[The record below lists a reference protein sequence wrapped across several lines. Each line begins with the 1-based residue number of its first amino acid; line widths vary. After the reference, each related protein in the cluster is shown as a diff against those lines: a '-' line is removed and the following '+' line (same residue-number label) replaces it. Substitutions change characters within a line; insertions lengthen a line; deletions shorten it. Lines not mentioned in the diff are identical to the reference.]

1 MLIEDVL
8 LEFKRTHLE
17 HIEDII
23 ITDGYNGGK
32 AVIEY
37 FRGLLIT
44 LQGTSSEA
52 ISVSVKWDGA
62 PAVVCGTH
70 PETGRFFVGT
80 KSVFNPGTPKI
91 NYTKQQ
97 IAKNHGTDD
106 LGQKL
111 LKCLVHLR
119 KLNIQGVV
127 QGDLL
132 FTDDDIVR
140 KNLNGT
146 PHLTFKPNTITY
158 AVPEN
163 SDIGKQ
169 VDTAKVGII
178 FHTTY
183 NGEIFADMTASAG
196 ADTETFT
203 QSSDVFFDNA
213 TYKDVS
219 GSAKFTADET
229 KQFMNG
235 IDKLEALLNNVPRDL
250 SNLLGTNQDFVPYFQ
265 MYINAMVKQGQLPTN
280 VNQFLQGFQKFY
292 AERMQQQIAGL
303 KAQKALQLRQ
313 NKLKQMPTFMARI
326 KKPLQAMLTFY
337 KSVQLLKGFVLKK
350 MNQAMAIGSFAQT
363 DSGLEVTDPEGFVA
377 VDKTGNAVKLV
388 DRLGFSR
395 RNLSIV
401 KKFQK
406 ESMMR
411 IDELVEG
418 PYDPYRHKAIFF
430 AGSPGSGK
438 TYVAR
443 KLAGSFQGLKQVN
456 MDSIFK
462 HLMTKKNLS
471 WKMPPEEEPEREK
484 QRQRSKELV
493 AKQQQTYADSGLGL
507 LIDSTGRITQTV
519 RRIKDELEDKGYE
532 TTMVFVTTDLETALR
547 RNKERERTLP
557 DKLIHQNF
565 EVIEQRLGEYQRMFN
580 DVLVI
585 DNSES
590 TQMSMPAQLVH
601 VEKNIRKFLQ

>member
-17 HIEDII
+17 HIEDVI

-32 AVIEY
+32 AVIDY
-37 FRGLLIT
+37 FRGLLVT

-52 ISVSVKWDGA
+52 VQVSVKWDGA

-91 NYTKQQ
+91 NYTKND
-97 IAKNHGTDD
+97 IAKNHGTEV

-111 LKCLVHLR
+111 LKCLVHLK

-132 FTDDDIVR
+132 YTDDDITR
-140 KNLNGT
+140 KNFNGV
-146 PHLTFKPNTITY
+146 PHITFTPNTITY
-158 AVPEN
+158 AVPED
-163 SDIGKQ
+163 SDLGNQI
-169 VDTAKVGII
+169 DTAKVGII

-196 ADTETFT
+196 ADTESFT
-203 QSSDVFFDNA
+203 QTPDVFFDNA
-213 TYKDVS
+213 VYKDVS

-235 IDKLEALLNNVPRDL
+235 INKLETLLNNVPRDL

-265 MYINAMVKQGQLPTN
+265 MYINSKVKQGQLPTN

-292 AERMQQQIAGL
+292 ADRMQQQIAGL
-303 KAQKALQLRQ
+303 KAQRALQVRQ
-313 NKLKQMPTFMARI
+313 DKMKQMPAFMSRI
-326 KKPLQAMLTFY
+326 KRPLQAMLTFY

-350 MNQAMAIGSFAQT
+350 MNQAMSIGSFQQT
-363 DSGLEVTDPEGFVA
+363 DGGLEVTDPEGFVA

-395 RNLSIV
+395 RNLAVV

-406 ESMMR
+406 
-411 IDELVEG
+411 
-418 PYDPYRHKAIFF
+418 
-430 AGSPGSGK
+430 
-438 TYVAR
+438 AR
-443 KLAGSFQGLKQVN
+443 
-456 MDSIFK
+456 
-462 HLMTKKNLS
+462 
-471 WKMPPEEEPEREK
+471 
-484 QRQRSKELV
+484 
-493 AKQQQTYADSGLGL
+493 
-507 LIDSTGRITQTV
+507 
-519 RRIKDELEDKGYE
+519 
-532 TTMVFVTTDLETALR
+532 
-547 RNKERERTLP
+547 
-557 DKLIHQNF
+557 
-565 EVIEQRLGEYQRMFN
+565 
-580 DVLVI
+580 
-585 DNSES
+585 
-590 TQMSMPAQLVH
+590 
-601 VEKNIRKFLQ
+601 

>member
-337 KSVQLLKGFVLKK
+337 KAVQLLKGFVLKK

-377 VDKTGNAVKLV
+377 VDRTGNAVKLV

-395 RNLSIV
+395 RNLAVV

-406 ESMMR
+406 
-411 IDELVEG
+411 
-418 PYDPYRHKAIFF
+418 A
-430 AGSPGSGK
+430 
-438 TYVAR
+438 
-443 KLAGSFQGLKQVN
+443 N
-456 MDSIFK
+456 
-462 HLMTKKNLS
+462 
-471 WKMPPEEEPEREK
+471 
-484 QRQRSKELV
+484 
-493 AKQQQTYADSGLGL
+493 
-507 LIDSTGRITQTV
+507 
-519 RRIKDELEDKGYE
+519 
-532 TTMVFVTTDLETALR
+532 
-547 RNKERERTLP
+547 
-557 DKLIHQNF
+557 
-565 EVIEQRLGEYQRMFN
+565 
-580 DVLVI
+580 
-585 DNSES
+585 
-590 TQMSMPAQLVH
+590 
-601 VEKNIRKFLQ
+601 